1 MMERMRR
8 MREIRLALAAALL
21 AAGCAGQP
29 VAAPTPTPEPTR
41 AHEPPATATP
51 DPPPPSPPPPAPA
64 ADPVAIVVPAI
75 GVDADVVPVGLNAD
89 NSMETPD
96 FGLAG
101 WYTEGPRPGDEGPAV
116 IVAHVDSRS
125 GPDVFYRLRDLTPG
139 DEIAVEQADGR
150 SATFVVESME
160 QTDKDD
166 LPVDRIWNDTDQP
179 VLRLITCGGIF
190 DRSIGHYEDN
200 IIVYASAA

>member
-1 MMERMRR
+1 VS
-8 MREIRLALAAALL
+8 RLLIATLLAIALLIAGCGEQRAAQPAAPPLAAT
-21 AAGCAGQP
+21 P
-29 VAAPTPTPEPTR
+29 VPVTGTTRITEPT
-41 AHEPPATATP
+41 
-51 DPPPPSPPPPAPA
+51 
-64 ADPVAIVVPAI
+64 AIAVPAI
-75 GVDADVVPVGLNAD
+75 GVQAEIVQVGLNAD
-89 NSMETPD
+89 NSMQTPD

-101 WYTEGPRPGDEGPAV
+101 WYAEGPRPGERGPAV

-166 LPVDRIWNDTDQP
+166 LPVHRIWNDTDQP